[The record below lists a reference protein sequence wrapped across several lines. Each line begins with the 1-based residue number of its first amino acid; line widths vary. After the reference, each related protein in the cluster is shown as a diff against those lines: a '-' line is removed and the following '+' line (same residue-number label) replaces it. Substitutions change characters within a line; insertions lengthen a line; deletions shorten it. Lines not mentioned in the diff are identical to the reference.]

1 MKAIMLIVV
10 EPNKLDDV
18 CKKLSKISEVTKVY
32 EITGEFDVFIELEF
46 ENINVFRNVLKEQ
59 IMRINGVRMT
69 QSSIVMSEWK

>member
-1 MKAIMLIVV
+1 MLIVV

-18 CKKLSKISEVTKVY
+18 SKKLSKISEVTKVY

-46 ENINVFRNVLKEQ
+46 ESIDVFRRILKEQ
-59 IMRINGVRMT
+59 IMKINGVRMT

>member
-1 MKAIMLIVV
+1 MLIVV

-18 CKKLSKISEVTKVY
+18 CKKLSKIPEITKVY

-46 ENINVFRNVLKEQ
+46 ESIDVFRRILKEQ

>member
-1 MKAIMLIVV
+1 MLIVV

-18 CKKLSKISEVTKVY
+18 SKKLSKIPEVTKVY

-46 ENINVFRNVLKEQ
+46 ESIDVFRRILKEQ
-59 IMRINGVRMT
+59 IMKINGVRMT